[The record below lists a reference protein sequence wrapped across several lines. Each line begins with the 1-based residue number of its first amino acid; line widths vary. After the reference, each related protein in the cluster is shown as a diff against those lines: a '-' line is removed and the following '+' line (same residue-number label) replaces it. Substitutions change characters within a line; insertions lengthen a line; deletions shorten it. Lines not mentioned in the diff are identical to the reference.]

1 MERKTLLYQPSGQ
14 ADKRAYTQVNTPA
27 GAFGDAG
34 GAMAGFGRDVQSL
47 GGSVAQVGNN
57 RARVAEELKRR
68 DEADKRSGLD
78 AATRKAKQ
86 FTQEERA
93 AQDNDPDFV
102 QPDDQV
108 KHISDMYQRN
118 LADAAKEFKVDPKL
132 IETPEFNQYKEREY
146 DVRDDGLKRH
156 DLQLAGLRYDKL
168 NTIKDGVLS
177 EMSLPDNTPNGTI
190 DENLTRLEGVAGAI
204 AHYPGLSDTR
214 KDTLLADLRNKSSLI
229 VGQYAN
235 NLTDEERLSAQ
246 SRLVG
251 VGFTDND
258 ARALTKAATLT
269 DESKRVIKEKAKN
282 LASAGNAA
290 GAINLINSAGLPAN
304 EVAQLT
310 ERSNITA
317 SLFSAKKALFSSASL
332 TVPERNAL
340 REELRNDA
348 SGVAIIQRNFK
359 ISEAAFS
366 TEERKAMQSDF
377 ASALDVTITQ
387 LDKNP
392 GQFIDDQSNMHGVTA
407 EVTYALQQA
416 TNRDM
421 TPEDKVASRKE
432 VAAALKKYSV
442 AYDIEA
448 KKLDITHTPGLPRV
462 PQAASSGLADSL
474 TGNPKT
480 AEHTA
485 RYLRDLILSDDE
497 GGRDLAQGVV
507 SNLSRR
513 GDEKSKRVASGV
525 SLIVSAGS
533 ANSVEVESFIATVS
547 AHAFDF
553 DKQQRVEAGLSKSQI
568 FVGGTE
574 KTVSAGAYVDNLMAT
589 VGTTSNVDTVDTVFT
604 QRISSADKGQNL
616 NNLASAF
623 SGTNDTDIKASQ
635 DMLRGTVLNMAAD
648 AQGNVTKESLDR
660 AVTSLT
666 SMATT
671 AGLVSVKNPATNL
684 YNLAQ
689 VSVKKS
695 KTISILS
702 PAQVGQFESI
712 TNVAASAQAVAN
724 YFPSFSKSQTSL
736 RYSTGTSG
744 LTSVVLDLSK
754 ATTHPMDM
762 VASFYEKGVNAYS
775 RWNMSL
781 LGRDVGTTDI
791 SEDYLFPKAMTKF
804 GFVTEGFKD
813 PGKKD
818 GTILSPLEFSN
829 RVYQVPQPDGSIDVM
844 WKDGGATTLSGR
856 MSKGTD
862 RTFGKVY
869 TVPAKQVR
877 AAYDYARLQGT
888 SAAADATYEAAN
900 TGKYATKANDPYG
913 QLVSDTAG
921 AVWANSKW
929 KAIGKTMD
937 KYMPVQPISP
947 RMMEVSPVAQF
958 SSALKG
964 PVASVEELMGSSL
977 TIEEPGLLV
986 LADRILA
993 AQDSAK

>member
-14 ADKRAYTQVNTPA
+14 ADKRSYSQVNAPA

-34 GAMAGFGRDVQSL
+34 GAMAGLGRDIQSL
-47 GGSVAQVGNN
+47 GGSVNQIGQN
-57 RARVAEELKRR
+57 RKNIKDELQRR
-68 DEADKRSGLD
+68 DLADKQSGLD
-78 AATRKAKQ
+78 AATRKALQ
-86 FTQEERA
+86 LTQEERA
-93 AQDNDPDFV
+93 AQENDPSFT

-108 KHISDMYQRN
+108 KHMSEIYQRN
-118 LADAAKEFKVDPKL
+118 LLATAKEFKVDPKL
-132 IETPEFNQYKEREY
+132 VESPEYAQFKEREY
-146 DVRDDGLKRH
+146 SARDDGLARQ
-156 DLQLAGLRYDKL
+156 DIQVAGLRFDKL
-168 NTIKDGVLS
+168 NTIKNGVVS
-177 EMSLPDNTPNGTI
+177 EMSLPDNTPNGSI
-190 DENLTRLEGVAGAI
+190 DDNLTRLEGVAGAI
-204 AHYPGLSDTR
+204 THYPGLSDTR
-214 KDTLLADLRNKSSLI
+214 KNILLSDLRNKASLVI
-229 VGQYAN
+229 GQYAN
-235 NLTDEERLSAQ
+235 SLTDEERLSAQ

-258 ARALTKAATLT
+258 ARAITKAATLT
-269 DESKRVIKEKAKN
+269 DESKRVLKEKAKN
-282 LASAGNAA
+282 FASAGNAVKA
-290 GAINLINSAGLPAN
+290 WDLIHSAGLPAN

-310 ERSNITA
+310 DQNNIIA
-317 SLFSAKKALFSSASL
+317 DNFGSKKALFASTSL

-348 SGVAIIQRNFK
+348 SGVAVIQRSFK
-359 ISEAAFS
+359 GRESAFS
-366 TEERKAMQSDF
+366 TEEWKAMQSDF
-377 ASALDVTITQ
+377 SGALDVTIAQ

-392 GQFIDDQSNMHGVTA
+392 GQFIDNQYNMQEVTA
-407 EVTYALQQA
+407 EVTYALQQI
-416 TNRDM
+416 TSRDM
-421 TPEDKVASRKE
+421 SPEDKAASRKE
-432 VAAALKKYSV
+432 VSAALKKYSV

-448 KKLDITHTPGLPRV
+448 KKLEITHTPGLPRI
-462 PQAASSGLADSL
+462 PQAAASGLADAL

-480 AEHTA
+480 AESTA
-485 RYLRDLILSDDE
+485 RYLRDLVLSEDE

-525 SLIVSAGS
+525 SLIISAGS
-533 ANSVEVESFIATVS
+533 AGSVEVESFIATVS

-553 DKQQRVEAGLSKSQI
+553 DKQQRVESGLSKSQI

-574 KTVSAGAYVDNLMAT
+574 KTVGAGAYVDNLMAT
-589 VGTTSNVDTVDTVFT
+589 VGTTSSVDTVDTVFT

-616 NNLASAF
+616 NNLAAAF

-671 AGLVSVKNPATNL
+671 AGLVSVKNPVTNL

-712 TNVAASAQAVAN
+712 TNVSASAQAVAN
-724 YFPSFSKSQTSL
+724 YFPSFSKTQSAA
-736 RYSTGTSG
+736 RYNTGTSG
-744 LTSVVLDLSK
+744 LTSAVLDLSK

-775 RWNMSL
+775 RWNMTL

-791 SEDYLFPKAMTKF
+791 SEDYLFPKAMAKF

-818 GTILSPLEFSN
+818 GAILSPLEFSN

-844 WKDGGATTLSGR
+844 WKEGGATTLSGR

-888 SAAADATYEAAN
+888 SAAADATYDAVN
-900 TGKYATKANDPYG
+900 SGKYASKPNDPYG
-913 QLVSDTAG
+913 QLVADTAV

-929 KAIGKTMD
+929 KAIGKVMD
-937 KYMPVQPISP
+937 KHMPIQPISP

-964 PVASVEELMGSSL
+964 PIDSTEDLMKSSL
-977 TIEEPGLLV
+977 SIEEPGLLV

-993 AQDSAK
+993 AQDSVK